1 MCRDEVMIAA
11 EEMSGAP
18 PGSQAFLG
26 SLQDAT
32 TRLWKALSPNSQK
45 RYENLA
51 KMWSDQAP
59 PPDVQA
65 RYVTYQS
72 HSLILA

>member
-1 MCRDEVMIAA
+1 MCQDEVMIGA

-18 PGSQAFLG
+18 PGSRVFLD

-32 TRLWKALSPNSQK
+32 TKLWNGLPDDEQEVYVKLS
-45 RYENLA
+45 

-59 PPDVQA
+59 PPHIQA
-65 RYVTYQS
+65 RYFMLTPF
-72 HSLILA
+72 ILR